1 MLSKPVNLLRV
12 VGLVVVVAVLA
23 AGCGGGGGIVG
34 GEGSIAQDYD
44 LSGAEFTVGSKEFT
58 EQLILGNITLL
69 ALQEAGATVNDQI
82 GLAGSDAARTA
93 LTSGEIDMYWEYL
106 GTAWINYL
114 GETGN
119 IPEPQFETV
128 SERDQEENSVHWLE
142 PAPEQNSYAIA
153 ANRDIADEYG
163 LRTLSDIGPFIQ
175 DNPDLATLCVGG
187 EFADRDDGLPGVQ
200 ETYGWEFP
208 EDQVNR
214 IQDGLVYDQV
224 SEGDQCNFGSVF
236 TTDGRIPNLNLTVL
250 EDDQDHFPAY
260 NGALTIRQD
269 VFEENEQLAD
279 LFAPISELLTTE
291 QMQQLNSQVDVDGLP
306 PEEVAETF
314 LRDNGFIS

>member
-1 MLSKPVNLLRV
+1 
-12 VGLVVVVAVLA
+12 
-23 AGCGGGGGIVG
+23 
-34 GEGSIAQDYD
+34 
-44 LSGAEFTVGSKEFT
+44 
-58 EQLILGNITLL
+58 
-69 ALQEAGATVNDQI
+69 
-82 GLAGSDAARTA
+82 
-93 LTSGEIDMYWEYL
+93 
-106 GTAWINYL
+106 
-114 GETGN
+114 
-119 IPEPQFETV
+119 
-128 SERDQEENSVHWLE
+128 
-142 PAPEQNSYAIA
+142 
-153 ANRDIADEYG
+153 
-163 LRTLSDIGPFIQ
+163 
-175 DNPDLATLCVGG
+175 VGG

-224 SEGDQCNFGSVF
+224 SEGEQCNFGSVF

-250 EDDQDHFPAY
+250 EDDRDHFPAY
-260 NGALTIRQD
+260 NGALTIRRD